1 MKKVKNEAQLLK
13 KALEIGLKYA
23 EQRGYGKLDSHISQ
37 KDKVE
42 VVYRLL
48 VQDKQITPIPAD
60 KEDGQQLKHKLIIWI
75 SRMLPAD
82 HELLK

>member
-1 MKKVKNEAQLLK
+1 MKKMKNESQLLK

-23 EQRGYGKLDSHISQ
+23 KQRGYSSLDQGTSS

-48 VQDKQITPIPAD
+48 VQDKQITPLATHH
-60 KEDGQQLKHKLIIWI
+60 EDGPNMKHKLILWI
-75 SRMLPAD
+75 TKMLPDD
-82 HELLK
+82 HELLQ